1 MFLKMAPLIC
11 LACVARIPQAAEI
24 EIGWA
29 ERDVTPELGGK
40 KVALA
45 GLYYVRE
52 ATNVHSR
59 LKFTC
64 CVMRKG
70 GEHVLMGSLDTVSG
84 WDPFTR
90 KLAAR
95 VHERIP
101 EVNVENVFVGCPH
114 VHSAPYLRPC
124 YTEAGEEWAKRH
136 PGFLSPDEYADFVLG
151 RAADAFVEA
160 WANARPG
167 SVARAFG
174 SARIGHC
181 RIALYRDGTS
191 EMYGDARRDDFIGML
206 EGEDDGVELLFTRDA
221 SGKKTGV
228 FVNVACPSQI
238 MEQTYEVSADLAG
251 ATREKLA
258 RAYGADFH
266 AIYQLGAAGDQS
278 PRDLVRPNEGGAAN
292 GWNSATVDVL
302 SDRLAACV
310 KAAAASARPCP
321 PVLSHRVRK
330 MRLPLRRVTEAEV
343 AAAKSELE
351 RLEAKWPG
359 TSAWDDYLREVHHY
373 ERTGAR
379 LPFDSKLHP
388 YAVMD
393 VDRAVIA
400 RGATQ
405 DRNPTLEVESHVVR
419 IGDVAFVTNPFE
431 LYLAF
436 GQVVKSRSAAKQTFL
451 IGKCG
456 SLGYVPTAKSER
468 AVGYSG
474 GVNVGKLGHEGGFLF
489 CDEIVDEISRLF
501 K

>member
-1 MFLKMAPLIC
+1 MFIKIMTSIC
-11 LACVARIPQAAEI
+11 LVCIASISSAAEI

-40 KVALA
+40 KVPLA
-45 GLYYVRE
+45 GLYYIRE

-70 GEHVLMGSLDTVSG
+70 GEHVLMGSVDCVTG

-101 EVNVENVFVGCPH
+101 EVDVRSVFVGCPH
-114 VHSAPYLRPC
+114 DHSAPLLRPC
-124 YTEAGEEWAKRH
+124 YTAAADEWAKEH
-136 PGFLSPDEYADFVLG
+136 PGFLTPNEYADFVLE
-151 RAADAFVEA
+151 RATEAFVEA
-160 WANARPG
+160 WSNARPG

-174 SARIGHC
+174 STRLGHC
-181 RIALYRDGTS
+181 RISLYRGGTS
-191 EMYGDARRDDFIGML
+191 EMYGDTRRDDFIGML
-206 EGEDDGVELLFTRDA
+206 EGEDNGVELLFTCDA
-221 SGKKTGV
+221 SGRKTGV
-228 FVNVACPSQI
+228 FINAACPSQV
-238 MEQTYEVSADLAG
+238 MEQTYEISSDFSG

-258 RAYGADFH
+258 REYGADFH
-266 AIYQLGAAGDQS
+266 TIYHLGAAGDQS
-278 PRDLVRPNEGGAAN
+278 PRDLVRPHEGGAAN
-292 GWNSATVDVL
+292 GWNAETVDVL
-302 SDRLAACV
+302 SDRLVACV
-310 KAAAASARPCP
+310 KAAAADAKPCP
-321 PVLSHRVRK
+321 SVLSHRVRK
-330 MRLPLRRVTEAEV
+330 MRLPIRRVSEAEV
-343 AAAKSELE
+343 AAARSELAQ
-351 RLEAKWPG
+351 LEAKWPG
-359 TSAWDDYLREVHHY
+359 TSAWDDYLREVHQY

-400 RGATQ
+400 RAATQ
-405 DRNPTLEVESHVVR
+405 DREPLLEVESHVVR

-456 SLGYVPTAKSER
+456 SSGYVPTAKSEK
-468 AVGYSG
+468 VGGYSG
-474 GVNVGKLGHEGGFLF
+474 GVNVGKLGHEGGYRF
-489 CDEIVDEISRLF
+489 CDEVVDEISKLF